1 MRHPFDGKHDVIAY
15 AKEARAGADK
25 DRCIA
30 VLDDAG
36 DELRLKQ
43 MRLSRWIDLAARI
56 VKETGIG
63 AYPQASAMVW
73 KNGTDGIAGGFDAQ
87 QIVMEGMAVVP
98 IDAVEPRTDPDVPA
112 PVFGEC
118 ADRSGDWHS
127 GGIGGDEV
135 PVVPAE
141 EPFAP
146 RAEP

>member
-1 MRHPFDGKHDVIAY
+1 MRHPVDGKHNVIAY
-15 AKEARAGADK
+15 AKEASAGTDK
-25 DRCIA
+25 DRSVAI
-30 VLDDAG
+30 LDDTG

-87 QIVMEGMAVVP
+87 QIVMKGMAVIA
-98 IDAVEPRTDPDVPA
+98 IDAVEPRTYPNVPA

-118 ADRSGDWHS
+118 TDRSGDRHS
-127 GGIGGDEV
+127 GRIGGDE
-135 PVVPAE
+135 
-141 EPFAP
+141 AP
-146 RAEP
+146 